1 MTFPPG
7 TRLPDA
13 VPSLDPPG
21 RPALTKTAPASTCRT
36 DDPMNTKPGIILYAP
51 AAIRHAPL
59 PDTCTS
65 VHVLPV
71 PADGVHGG
79 ANAVIVP
86 ARLVRAAEHDPAGQ
100 PSLQPVFLLRPAAR
114 ASWLPYTLMS
124 YTGDD
129 LLYIRLP
136 GPPVHG
142 TPGSAD
148 CRAQWAAD
156 LSARHRAHRGQLN
169 NHSSWF
175 RNLLPGLEAEYKF
188 TLSPGTDIWDLA
200 TTTHQHVRAE
210 TIGGWI
216 CGHGNNGGFTQGDY
230 TSHLFAITRPASE
243 RGYIAF
249 MPAINGPGYVIRRK
263 RYPRDQM
270 LRREELTQDPRLTA
284 DPADLPQVIRDRYG
298 LTPAWGATYRRV
310 RYNVMLESLRT
321 GHVFSIMYDRCTAEH
336 AAVLAQAEVEYVR
349 SRTLRTGSRRQIL
362 GQLSEL
368 RTWTRDLLASNGIT
382 HAEDQ
387 LSKLTWLRRQA
398 RPGG

>member
-1 MTFPPG
+1 M
-7 TRLPDA
+7 
-13 VPSLDPPG
+13 
-21 RPALTKTAPASTCRT
+21 
-36 DDPMNTKPGIILYAP
+36 DDPVNTQPGIVLCAP
-51 AAIRHAPL
+51 AAVRQDPL
-59 PDTCTS
+59 PETCTSTS

-71 PADGVHGG
+71 PADDLQAG
-79 ANAVIVP
+79 ANTIIVP
-86 ARLVRAAEHDPAGQ
+86 ARLLSAAEHDPAGQ
-100 PSLQPVFLLRPAAR
+100 SSLQPVFLLRPAAR
-114 ASWLPYTLMS
+114 SRWLPYTLMS

-142 TPGSAD
+142 APGSVD
-148 CRAQWAAD
+148 CCASWASD

-175 RNLLPGLEAEYKF
+175 RNLLPGLEAECKF

-200 TTTHQHVRAE
+200 ITTHQYVRAGA
-210 TIGGWI
+210 IGGWI
-216 CGHGNNGGFTQGDY
+216 CEHGNSGGFTQGDY
-230 TSHLFAITRPASE
+230 INHLFAITRPASE

-249 MPAINGPGYVIRRK
+249 MPAIDGSPGYFIRRK
-263 RYPRDQM
+263 RYARDQI
-270 LRREELTQDPRLTA
+270 LRREELTQDPGLTA
-284 DPADLPQVIRDRYG
+284 DPSDLPQVIRDRYG
-298 LTPAWGATYRRV
+298 LVPAWGATYRRV

-321 GHVFSIMYDRCTAEH
+321 GHVFSIMYDQCTAEH
-336 AAVLAQAEVEYVR
+336 AAVLIQAEVEYIR

-387 LSKLTWLRRQA
+387 MSKLTWLRRQC
-398 RPGG
+398 RPPIRQTT